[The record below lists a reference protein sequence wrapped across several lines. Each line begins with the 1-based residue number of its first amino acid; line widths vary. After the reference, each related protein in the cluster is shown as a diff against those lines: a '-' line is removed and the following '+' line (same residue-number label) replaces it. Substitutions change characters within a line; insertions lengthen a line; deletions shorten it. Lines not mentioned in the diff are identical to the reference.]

1 MVYDNQVVPLGI
13 EGLALDRLP
22 TYNTP
27 RERETMNNQRSPIY
41 YTVRTVVRVTVWGV
55 VTALGAALAVLLIS
69 GSKESSKA
77 VCDISLKPDFTW
89 AWNGAAVPL
98 TDCLAPE
105 DVVINVDGSWGW
117 FNPDL

>member
-1 MVYDNQVVPLGI
+1 
-13 EGLALDRLP
+13 
-22 TYNTP
+22 
-27 RERETMNNQRSPIY
+27 MNNQRSPIY
-41 YTVRTVVRVTVWGV
+41 YTVRTFVRVTVWG
-55 VTALGAALAVLLIS
+55 AAILGAALAVLLVS
-69 GSKESSKA
+69 GSKESSKP
-77 VCDISLKPDFTW
+77 VCDISMKPDFTW